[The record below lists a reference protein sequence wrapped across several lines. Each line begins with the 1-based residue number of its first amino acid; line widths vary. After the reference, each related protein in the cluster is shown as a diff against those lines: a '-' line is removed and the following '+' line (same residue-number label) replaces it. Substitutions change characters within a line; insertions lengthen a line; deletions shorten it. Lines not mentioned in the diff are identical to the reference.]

1 MTHKPRII
9 LLVWLLALIA
19 ALLCAGLQAQ
29 RKQATVTKE
38 SFGQLPDGTP
48 VDLFTLTNRR
58 GMQARITNYG
68 GIIVSLT
75 APDRDG
81 KLGDVVLGYDTLAAY
96 VKRNPM
102 FGALVGRYA
111 GRIANAQ
118 FTLDGVEYK
127 LARAGRGPH
136 HIHGGAQG
144 FDKQVWQAKSFTRG
158 NDAVLELRYLSKDGE
173 EGYPGALSVTVT
185 YTLTDK
191 GELKL
196 DYQATTDKDTIINFT
211 NHSYFNLAG
220 TGDVLRHQISLDA
233 DRFTVFGEGL
243 IPTGEIRSVAGTPLD
258 LRKPT
263 DIGARIDDQD
273 PQLAL
278 GRGYD
283 HFYVL
288 NHQAGALGLAAKV
301 VEPTSGRVM
310 EVFTTEPGVVFYTAN
325 GFDGSIVGKG
335 GWAYAKRAGL
345 CLETQHYPDS
355 PHHPNFPTTVLRKGA
370 TYRSTT
376 VFRFSAVKKSRLF
389 GIAAAQHIE

>member
-1 MTHKPRII
+1 MTHKPQII
-9 LLVWLLALIA
+9 LLALIA
-19 ALLCAGLQAQ
+19 ALLCASSQAQ
-29 RKQATVTKE
+29 SKQAAVTKE

-48 VDLFTLTNRR
+48 VDLFTLTNGR

-118 FTLDGVEYK
+118 FTLDGVAYQLE
-127 LARAGRGPH
+127 RPGRGTT
-136 HIHGGAQG
+136 HIHGGAKG
-144 FDKQVWQAKSFTRG
+144 FDKQVWQAEPLKRRDS
-158 NDAVLELRYLSKDGE
+158 AALALRYVSADGE
-173 EGYPGALSVTVT
+173 AGYPGKLTVTVT

-196 DYQATTDKDTIINFT
+196 DYEATTDKDTIINLT

-220 TGDVLRHQISLDA
+220 TGDVLRHQITLAA

-243 IPTGEIRSVAGTPLD
+243 IPTGELRSVAGTPLD
-258 LRKPT
+258 LRKPS
-263 DIGARIDDQD
+263 DIGARIDDPD
-273 PQLAL
+273 EQLKL

-288 NHQAGALGLAAKV
+288 NQKAGALGLAAKV

-310 EVFTTEPGVVFYTAN
+310 EVLTTEPGVVFYTAN
-325 GFDGSIVGKG
+325 GFDGSLTGKG
-335 GWAYAKRAGL
+335 GQAYVKRAGF

-355 PHHPNFPTTVLRKGA
+355 PHHQNFPTTVLRKGA

-376 VFRFSAVKKSRLF
+376 VFKFSTAK
-389 GIAAAQHIE
+389 

>member
-1 MTHKPRII
+1 MTHKPRIV
-9 LLVWLLALIA
+9 LLMLVATLVFCA
-19 ALLCAGLQAQ
+19 AFQSQPNSKAG
-29 RKQATVTKE
+29 VTKE

-75 APDRDG
+75 APDRTG

-118 FTLDGVEYK
+118 FTLDGVEYQ
-127 LARAGRGPH
+127 LTRPGRGTTH
-136 HIHGGAQG
+136 MHGGAKG
-144 FDKQVWQAKSFTRG
+144 FDKQVWQAKSFARG
-158 NDAVLELRYLSKDGE
+158 NDAVLELGYLSKDGE
-173 EGYPGALSVTVT
+173 EGYPGNLTVTVT

-196 DYQATTDKDTIINFT
+196 DYEATTDKDTIINFT

-220 TGDVLRHQISLDA
+220 AGDVLRHQISLDA

-243 IPTGEIRSVAGTPLD
+243 IPTGEIRSVKDTPLD
-258 LRKPT
+258 LRKPA
-263 DIGARIDDQD
+263 DIGTRIDDQD

-288 NHQAGALGLAAKV
+288 NHKAGALGLAAKV

-310 EVFTTEPGVVFYTAN
+310 EVLTTEPGVVFYTAN
-325 GFDGSIVGKG
+325 GFDSSIVGKG
-335 GWAYAKRAGL
+335 GWAYAKRAGF

-376 VFRFSAVKKSRLF
+376 VFRFSAVKK
-389 GIAAAQHIE
+389 

>member
-1 MTHKPRII
+1 MTDKSRTI
-9 LLVWLLALIA
+9 LLLLIA
-19 ALLCAGLQAQ
+19 ALLCAGFQAQ
-29 RKQATVTKE
+29 PNRQAGVTKE

-111 GRIANAQ
+111 GRIANSQ
-118 FTLDGVEYK
+118 IEVNGVEYK
-127 LARAGRGPH
+127 LTPAGRGPH
-136 HIHGGAQG
+136 HIHGGTKG
-144 FDKQVWQAKSFTRG
+144 FDKQVWQAEPLKQRDG
-158 NDAVLELRYLSKDGE
+158 AAVALRYVSADGDA
-173 EGYPGALSVTVT
+173 GYPGKLSVTVT

-196 DYQATTDKDTIINFT
+196 DYEATTDKDTVINFT

-220 TGDVLRHQISLDA
+220 TGDVLRHQITLDA

-263 DIGARIDDQD
+263 DIGARIDDKD

-288 NHQAGALGLAAKV
+288 NHQADMLGLAAKV

-310 EVFTTEPGVVFYTAN
+310 EVLTTEPGVVFYTAN

-335 GWAYAKRAGL
+335 GQAYVKRAGF

-355 PHHPNFPTTVLRKGA
+355 PHYSNFPTTVLRKGA

-376 VFRFSAVKKSRLF
+376 VFRFSAGSR
-389 GIAAAQHIE
+389 

>member
-1 MTHKPRII
+1 MSNKPRMVM
-9 LLVWLLALIA
+9 LTLVV
-19 ALLCAGLQAQ
+19 ALLFCAGFQSMPKSKAG
-29 RKQATVTKE
+29 VTKE
-38 SFGQLPDGTP
+38 PFGQLPDGAP

-75 APDRDG
+75 APDRAG
-81 KLGDVVLGYDTLAAY
+81 KFGDVVLGYDTLAAY

-118 FTLDGVEYK
+118 FTLDGIEYQ

-136 HIHGGAQG
+136 HIHGGAKG
-144 FDKQVWQAKSFTRG
+144 FDKQVWQAEPLPQRDGAALALHYIS
-158 NDAVLELRYLSKDGE
+158 ADGE
-173 EGYPGALSVTVT
+173 EGYPGKLSVTVT

-191 GELKL
+191 NELRL

-220 TGDVLRHQISLDA
+220 AGDVLRHQITLDA

-243 IPTGEIRSVAGTPLD
+243 IPTGEIRTVKDTPLD
-258 LRKPT
+258 LRQPT
-263 DIGARIDDQD
+263 DIGARIDDKD
-273 PQLAL
+273 AQLLL

-283 HFYVL
+283 HNFVL
-288 NHQAGALGLAAKV
+288 NHKAGVLGLAAKV
-301 VEPTSGRVM
+301 VEPVSGRVM
-310 EVFTTEPGVVFYTAN
+310 EVLTTEPGVVFYTAN

-335 GWAYAKRAGL
+335 GQAYGKRAGL
-345 CLETQHYPDS
+345 CLETQHFPDS
-355 PHHPNFPTTVLRKGA
+355 PHHPQFPSTVLRKGA

-376 VFRFSAVKKSRLF
+376 VFKFSTYGVRSARRRF
-389 GIAAAQHIE
+389 